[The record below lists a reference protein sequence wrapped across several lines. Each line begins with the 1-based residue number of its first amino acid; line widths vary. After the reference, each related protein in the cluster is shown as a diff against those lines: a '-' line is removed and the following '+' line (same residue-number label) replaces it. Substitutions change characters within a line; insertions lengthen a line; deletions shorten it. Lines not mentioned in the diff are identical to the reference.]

1 MAAPDLKTDSAI
13 VSMQPEATTLAEF
26 ARTVVIRTA
35 DQYGLAARWLQ
46 SVKGLLSKIEDARTR
61 VTRPLLEAQR
71 EVNAQAKEA
80 AQPLLDAER
89 QLKTALVA
97 FQNEQERLRREEQAL
112 VEAEARRERERIEA
126 QARETERKAREK
138 AAADRRAADAAAAIG
153 RVAEAAKLAARAD
166 ATESRAADKAAALDD
181 RAAAVVA
188 PIIQREAPKVDG
200 ISTREVWKF
209 EIVDPAQ
216 VPRDYLTPDLDRI
229 GKVVKALKADCRIA
243 GVRVYSERAVAA
255 GRQP

>member
-1 MAAPDLKTDSAI
+1 VSNIEVSVPIPDGTNRQHALAALDDAKALVVATPDQYIEAARIVQAI
-13 VSMQPEATTLAEF
+13 KARARAIDDQRKELVAPIDEARRRVQALFTGPLDALAE
-26 ARTVVIRTA
+26 AEQI
-35 DQYGLAARWLQ
+35 
-46 SVKGLLSKIEDARTR
+46 VKGK
-61 VTRPLLEAQR
+61 
-71 EVNAQAKEA
+71 
-80 AQPLLDAER
+80 
-89 QLKTALVA
+89 LVA
-97 FQNEQERLRREEQAL
+97 FQNEQERRRCEEQAR
-112 VEAEARRERERIEA
+112 VEAEARRERERLQA
-126 QARETERKAREK
+126 QAREAERKARER
-138 AAADRRAADAAAAIG
+138 ADADRRAAEAAAASG
-153 RVAEAAKLAARAD
+153 RAAEAAKLAARAD
-166 ATESRAADKAAALDD
+166 AAEARAADKAEVLEQ

-209 EIVDPAQ
+209 EVVDPAQ